1 MVRVSLAYTQ
11 KPILRFKCHQSWTLI
26 MIIMGRWGQEVL
38 VPGTTVVRFQL
49 RSTRSCNVKQSVWLW
64 LLHNRAWYFQSRA
77 QNYFERYKTISRE
90 KSCQKQAHRFSII
103 TSEYVTNLHEAQCL
117 LQAYIPWVFH
127 IPPILYSI
135 LFEMTFW
142 PLPWNVK

>member
-1 MVRVSLAYTQ
+1 MVWVSLAYKQ
-11 KPILRFKCHQSWTLI
+11 KPILSFKCHRYWTLI
-26 MIIMGRWGQEVL
+26 IIIMGRWGQEDL
-38 VPGTTVVRFQL
+38 VPGTTVVCFQL
-49 RSTRSCNVKQSVWLW
+49 QSTRFYNVKQSVWLS

-90 KSCQKQAHRFSII
+90 ESCQKQAHRFRII
-103 TSEYVTNLHEAQCL
+103 TVEYVTNLHEAQCL

-127 IPPILYSI
+127 IPPILNSI
-135 LFEMTFW
+135 LFKMTFW